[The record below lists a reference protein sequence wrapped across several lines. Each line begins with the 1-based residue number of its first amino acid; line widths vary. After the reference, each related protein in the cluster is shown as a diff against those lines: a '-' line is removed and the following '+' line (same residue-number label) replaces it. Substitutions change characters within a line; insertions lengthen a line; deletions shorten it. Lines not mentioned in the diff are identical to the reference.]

1 MLLCIGIY
9 LLGICYITWQKK
21 GGKLSWCSEKE
32 ARQMFLI
39 ICAANTIACLLFVTD
54 LWNAKSKNGNILVR
68 NTYGK
73 GDKTESLEVSVGK
86 KLSREQIDILVEE
99 QKYTSAEI
107 QTVFKQAI
115 EALDSIILNDNK
127 SMDEVQY
134 DLNLPRKF
142 PGQPIQ
148 IEWELDRYDVLNIY
162 GEIQPDKVTE
172 EGTLVELKGHMLYGH
187 EEALY
192 VTTVK
197 VIPRI
202 STKKEQ
208 TISQIQSLI
217 GVENDKSK
225 EKELLALPTELN
237 GTKIKWQKKRDKRGY
252 GLIVLGV
259 VAAGSILLLKKQN
272 AEKEYKERTRQMM
285 VDYPELIN
293 KLTLLLGAG
302 MTVKNAWKKIVLD
315 YLDQRTYIGK
325 RHAYE
330 EMQVTLREMHSGVTE
345 SESYERFGRRCKVQ
359 SYLKLG
365 ALLSQN
371 LKKGTKGL
379 SDLLNFEAEHAFEER
394 KRAAKKAGEEAS
406 TKLLI
411 PMFFMLAIVLVIVIV
426 PAFMSMQI

>member
-9 LLGICYITWQKK
+9 LAGAGYVIWHRR

-32 ARQMFLI
+32 ARKMVLI
-39 ICAANTIACLLFVTD
+39 LCAANTIACLLFIAD
-54 LWNAKSKNGNILVR
+54 LWGANPENGNMLLR

-73 GDKTESLEVSVGK
+73 GDKTESLEVSVGN
-86 KLSREQIDILVEE
+86 KLRREPMEIVVEE
-99 QKYTSAEI
+99 QKYTKEQI
-107 QTVFKQAI
+107 QDVFRQVT
-115 EALDSIILNDNK
+115 EELDSLILGENQSADQ
-127 SMDEVQY
+127 VQY
-134 DLNLPRKF
+134 NLNLPRKF
-142 PGQPIQ
+142 PDQPIQ

-162 GEIQPDKVTE
+162 GEIQTDQVSE
-172 EGTLVELKGHMLYGH
+172 EGTLVEIKGHLSYEG

-197 VIPRI
+197 VVPRTR
-202 STKKEQ
+202 TKKEQ
-208 TISQIQSLI
+208 VLLQIQKLI
-217 GVENDKSK
+217 GEENEKTK
-225 EKELLALPTELN
+225 EKDALALPEELD
-237 GTKIKWQKKRDKRGY
+237 GTTIKWKKKHDGRGY
-252 GLIVLGV
+252 AIILLGV
-259 VAAGSILLLKKQN
+259 VAAGSVLLLKKQN
-272 AEKEYKERTRQMM
+272 AEKEYKERIRQMM

-315 YLDQRTYIGK
+315 YLAQREYLGK
-325 RHAYE
+325 RYAYE
-330 EMQVTLREMHSGVTE
+330 EMHLTLREMQSGVTE
-345 SESYERFGRRCKVQ
+345 AESYERFGRRCKVQ

-379 SDLLNFEAEHAFEER
+379 SELLNLEAAHAFEER
-394 KRAAKKAGEEAS
+394 KRTAKKTGEEAS